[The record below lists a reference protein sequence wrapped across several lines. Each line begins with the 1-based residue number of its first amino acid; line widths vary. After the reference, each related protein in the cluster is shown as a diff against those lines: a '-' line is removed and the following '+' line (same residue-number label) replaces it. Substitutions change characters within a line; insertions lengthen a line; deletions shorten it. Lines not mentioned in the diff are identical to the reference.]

1 MEGKGIGE
9 QVGEDQ
15 TVIGLE
21 GCDNQF
27 ELCPRT
33 QGRGG
38 PQGLLATD
46 GHSRCCLGKL
56 LVQG

>member
-1 MEGKGIGE
+1 MCGGE
-9 QVGEDQ
+9 QVGEEQ
-15 TVIGLE
+15 AVIGLE
-21 GCDNQF
+21 GCNNQF

-33 QGRGG
+33 KGRGG
-38 PQGLLATD
+38 PQGLSAAD